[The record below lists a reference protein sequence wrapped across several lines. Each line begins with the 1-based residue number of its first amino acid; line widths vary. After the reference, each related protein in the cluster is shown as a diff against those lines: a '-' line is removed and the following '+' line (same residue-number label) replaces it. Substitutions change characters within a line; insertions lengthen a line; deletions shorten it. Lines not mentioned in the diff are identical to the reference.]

1 MEVSDCLC
9 DGFCCSV
16 LGFRF
21 FAVVLSHTFPIRS
34 VTFCLS
40 YVLFIMRFVAACYL
54 ICRALLFSS
63 TSTMAIAARPTSH
76 DRTT

>member
-21 FAVVLSHTFPIRS
+21 FAVVLPHTF
-34 VTFCLS
+34 S
-40 YVLFIMRFVAACYL
+40 YVLFITRFVAACYL

-63 TSTMAIAARPTSH
+63 MSTMAIAARPTIH

>member
-21 FAVVLSHTFPIRS
+21 FAVVLSHTF
-34 VTFCLS
+34 S

-63 TSTMAIAARPTSH
+63 TSTMAIVARPTSH